1 MDVTKDWEEEDGKDE
16 QPRGWSK
23 PVHMRQR
30 VDAVIRLPE
39 DSGPEIASHPGP
51 DKDGSRVGDQEVS
64 LAGRVTNF

>member
-16 QPRGWSK
+16 QSRGWSK

-30 VDAVIRLPE
+30 VDAE
-39 DSGPEIASHPGP
+39 DSGPDIASHPGP